1 LGLIAT
7 IITSSVVT
15 IIILLWFFLKN
26 PEKVEK
32 WASII
37 LKVGAYVN
45 KKAERMYMSTNIQAE
60 ISQKRKELGL
70 GGDVFE
76 FGVKIDWIDEETAE
90 TDLKENKVVVMM
102 KPFRSQARNLASVVT
117 LYVPRAVLPKARNYV
132 EQNLMKSIDYI
143 LSKSLLENNPTAL
156 QYYSSR
162 EIEEMTGETKALLE
176 TITPIHNI
184 GRLTRIIIPEFQG
197 LSNLFPMETNPEV
210 QKETVQFVEAIN
222 KFETSKSSVEGSG
235 LGVFSGEHIKM
246 AIVPVGRADKLLQRG
261 IENHLEFIENM
272 LSRGIAH
279 FFIVSSSGSSYP
291 KQLVKLACAGFNLSL
306 VFSEEYLGF
315 YKGKKKKIFCSLCSK

>member
-162 EIEEMTGETKALLE
+162 EIED
-176 TITPIHNI
+176 
-184 GRLTRIIIPEFQG
+184 
-197 LSNLFPMETNPEV
+197 SN
-210 QKETVQFVEAIN
+210 
-222 KFETSKSSVEGSG
+222 S
-235 LGVFSGEHIKM
+235 
-246 AIVPVGRADKLLQRG
+246 
-261 IENHLEFIENM
+261 
-272 LSRGIAH
+272 
-279 FFIVSSSGSSYP
+279 
-291 KQLVKLACAGFNLSL
+291 
-306 VFSEEYLGF
+306 
-315 YKGKKKKIFCSLCSK
+315 